1 MKTLVFLQFG
11 APLVIFALGMLGGVI
26 SLKKAVL
33 TTFSI
38 LGAFVGVT
46 LWGGLSPVQYFF
58 FGIGIFLFLPAVV
71 TLLSLVEK
79 KGPSPI
85 DSAVGVYSSLS
96 PEEKEMAK
104 MAGGKVLRGILAVAS
119 GHFRK
124 KGHTGLA
131 SAAEQFLR

>member
-58 FGIGIFLFLPAVV
+58 FGIGILLFLPAVV

-104 MAGGKVLRGILAVAS
+104 RAGGKVLRGLLAVAS

-131 SAAEQFLR
+131 SAAEQFLK